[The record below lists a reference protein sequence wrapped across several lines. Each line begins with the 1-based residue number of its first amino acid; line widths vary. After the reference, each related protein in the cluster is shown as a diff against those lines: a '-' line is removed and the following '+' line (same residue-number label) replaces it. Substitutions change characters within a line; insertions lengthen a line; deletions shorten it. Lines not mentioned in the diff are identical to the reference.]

1 MLLIV
6 LVCRFVLMGI
16 MLVLLI
22 GPVSCVLLG
31 VVVVCYPLLTV
42 SVAHIRTVSGT
53 MAALYPAHPKPTT
66 PQFPQYP
73 HLSPQ
78 IPPSLPPASPANPPA
93 STASPNPNACPA

>member
-1 MLLIV
+1 
-6 LVCRFVLMGI
+6 MGI

-66 PQFPQYP
+66 PQSP
-73 HLSPQ
+73 HPLPLQ
-78 IPPSLPPASPANPPA
+78 PPPPSLPPASPANPPA